1 MIGKVKG
8 LLKIL
13 YIKLFKIN
21 DSPHKIALG
30 LALGVFSGFTPGIG
44 LLTALFLALI
54 LRANRA
60 SAILGTL
67 ITNTWTSF
75 LTFILSIKIGSA
87 IMGISWKEVY
97 VPWVLLIK
105 DFHFKGLFNLSV
117 TRVILPVALGYLVVA
132 AFFGILTY
140 LITILILSFRK
151 NEDKSRI
158 KLSG

>member
-1 MIGKVKG
+1 MIGKIKG
-8 LLKIL
+8 LLKII

-21 DSPHKIALG
+21 DSPQKIALG
-30 LALGVFSGFTPGIG
+30 LAIGVFSGLTPGIG
-44 LLTALFLALI
+44 LLTALFLAFI

-97 VPWVLLIK
+97 APWMLLIK
-105 DFHFKGLFNLSV
+105 DFHFQRLFNLSV
-117 TRVILPVALGYLVVA
+117 TQVIFPVALGYLVVA
-132 AFFGILTY
+132 AFFGILAY
-140 LITILILSFRK
+140 LVTLLILLLRK
-151 NEDKSRI
+151 NEDKGRI
-158 KLSG
+158 DLPR